1 MLLAGTNQQRLA
13 LEDRVLLAN
22 TKRDALLETA
32 RILGS
37 TRDISELFSAIMV
50 HAKTLMEV
58 ERTTMFLVDHTRKVL
73 YTADGL
79 ADGREITVPWDKGLA
94 GACYQSKQ
102 VVNIRDAYTDD
113 RFNKN
118 VDLYTGFR
126 TVSVLCYPVLNK
138 DDEVIGVIQ
147 LINKISGLPQFTD
160 QDVDL
165 MVAFSAQI
173 GMCIE
178 HVQSAKALRNELH
191 KLDRLV
197 DAISGLTRTMSK
209 FDRYSP

>member
-1 MLLAGTNQQRLA
+1 MAEGIAAVMQWRNHRKGVFSPTDVQLALEWCNLASPAMLLAGTNQQRLA

-73 YTADGL
+73 YTMVADGL

-102 VVNIRDAYTDD
+102 VVNIRGGQAEA
-113 RFNKN
+113 RC
-118 VDLYTGFR
+118 V
-126 TVSVLCYPVLNK
+126 C
-138 DDEVIGVIQ
+138 
-147 LINKISGLPQFTD
+147 
-160 QDVDL
+160 
-165 MVAFSAQI
+165 
-173 GMCIE
+173 
-178 HVQSAKALRNELH
+178 
-191 KLDRLV
+191 
-197 DAISGLTRTMSK
+197 
-209 FDRYSP
+209 